1 MEETPRASDLQ
12 LQVEQVNIA
21 LRQLK
26 QTQESLAGLETRLG
40 DMTRECAGI
49 LERWARN
56 DERHASAV
64 VELHSR
70 LAEWNDIERR
80 LLSESTSRIHHFER
94 SLQHEWQTLRQSHEE
109 PLRQIDAQ
117 TTRIS
122 EACLTAVDSALKG
135 FDRAEARLAAMEQD
149 FQREMGTLAREVR
162 EAVAEM
168 RQQSPQLTAR
178 QPWPL
183 DNVVRLH
190 NELRGDGGGARG
202 TLALAESVDVRPMPS
217 SDIPAVPVGDAGG
230 RVGAAGAHADAP
242 AQAAAPSTLSRRVWI
257 GAAVLL
263 GVVALLALEIHGQ
276 LRAGLR
282 EAAARAEAA
291 EQGAAATRAQAERDI
306 ADARRAADERLASAQ
321 AAARAA
327 QTLALIAAA
336 SDLRRF
342 DLVAREGDARA
353 QVLWSRAHGVALSG
367 NGFPAP
373 PSGRQYVVWLV
384 TPEGAV
390 PAGPLEV
397 DRGGRA
403 TAVLDPRPDLP
414 RPVVRALVTLE
425 AAGGSTAP
433 TAPAVLVT
441 AAPPPPPAS

>member
-56 DERHASAV
+56 DERHATAV

-94 SLQHEWQTLRQSHEE
+94 SLQHEWQALRQSHEE
-109 PLRQIDAQ
+109 PLRQIDAE

-122 EACLTAVDSALKG
+122 EACLTAVDHALKG
-135 FDRAEARLAAMEQD
+135 FDRAEARLAAIEQD
-149 FQREMGTLAREVR
+149 FQRDMGALAREVR
-162 EAVAEM
+162 EAVAEL
-168 RQQSPQLTAR
+168 RQQPQLPAR

-190 NELRGDGGGARG
+190 NELRSEGGSGARG
-202 TLALAESVDVRPMPS
+202 TLALAESVDVRPAALPPDGPGVPIGERVERVAVADVS
-217 SDIPAVPVGDAGG
+217 AEPAATP
-230 RVGAAGAHADAP
+230 AASA
-242 AQAAAPSTLSRRVWI
+242 LSRRVWI
-257 GAAVLL
+257 SAAVLL
-263 GVVALLALEIHGQ
+263 AVVALLALEMHGQ

-282 EAAARAEAA
+282 EAAERAEAA
-291 EQGAAATRAQAERDI
+291 ERGAAATRAQAEKDI
-306 ADARRAADERLASAQ
+306 AEARRAADARLASAQ

-342 DLVAREGDARA
+342 DLAAREGQARA
-353 QVLWSRAHGVALSG
+353 QVLWSRAHGVAVSG
-367 NGFPAP
+367 SGFQAP
-373 PSGRQYVVWLV
+373 PAGRDYVVWLL
-384 TPEGAV
+384 TPSAAV
-390 PAGPLEV
+390 PAGPLDV
-397 DRGGRA
+397 DQTGRA
-403 TAVLDPRPDLP
+403 TAVLDPRAGLP
-414 RPVVRALVTLE
+414 RPIVRAMVTLE
-425 AAGGSTAP
+425 PTGGSTTP
-433 TAPAVLVT
+433 TAPAVLV
-441 AAPPPPPAS
+441 AATPPPGQ

>member
-49 LERWARN
+49 LERWAHN
-56 DERHASAV
+56 DERHATAV

-109 PLRQIDAQ
+109 PLRQIDAE

-122 EACLTAVDSALKG
+122 EACLTAVDQALRG

-149 FQREMGTLAREVR
+149 FQRDMGALAREVR
-162 EAVAEM
+162 EAVAEL
-168 RQQSPQLTAR
+168 RQQPQLPAR

-190 NELRGDGGGARG
+190 NELRSEGGGRG
-202 TLALAESVDVRPMPS
+202 TLALAESVDVRPAFPP
-217 SDIPAVPVGDAGG
+217 DGPAIPVGERIE
-230 RVGAAGAHADAP
+230 RVAIADVSPEPAATP
-242 AQAAAPSTLSRRVWI
+242 AASTLSRRVWI
-257 GAAVLL
+257 SAAVLL
-263 GVVALLALEIHGQ
+263 GVVALLALEMHGQ

-282 EAAARAEAA
+282 EAAERAEAA
-291 EQGAAATRAQAERDI
+291 ERGAVATRAQAEKDI
-306 ADARRAADERLASAQ
+306 AEARRAADERLASAQ

-327 QTLALIAAA
+327 HTLALIAAA

-342 DLVAREGDARA
+342 DLAAREGQARA
-353 QVLWSRAHGVALSG
+353 QVLWSRAHGVAVSG
-367 NGFPAP
+367 SGFPAP
-373 PSGRQYVVWLV
+373 PSGRTYVVWLL
-384 TPEGAV
+384 TPSAAV
-390 PAGPLEV
+390 PAGALEI
-397 DRGGRA
+397 DRSGRA
-403 TAVLDPRPDLP
+403 TAVLDPRADLP
-414 RPVVRALVTLE
+414 RPIVRAMVTLE
-425 AAGGSTAP
+425 PTGGSATP
-433 TAPAVLVT
+433 TAPAVLVA
-441 AAPPPPPAS
+441 AAPPSGQ

>member
-40 DMTRECAGI
+40 DMTRDCAGI

-56 DERHASAV
+56 DERHATAV

-80 LLSESTSRIHHFER
+80 LLSESTSRIHQFER
-94 SLQHEWQTLRQSHEE
+94 SLQHEWQALRQSHEE
-109 PLRQIDAQ
+109 PLRQIDAD

-122 EACLTAVDSALKG
+122 EACLTAVDQALKG
-135 FDRAEARLAAMEQD
+135 FDRAEARLAAIEQD
-149 FQREMGTLAREVR
+149 FQRDMGALAREVR
-162 EAVAEM
+162 EAVAEL
-168 RQQSPQLTAR
+168 RQQPQLPAR

-190 NELRGDGGGARG
+190 NELRSEGGSGARG
-202 TLALAESVDVRPMPS
+202 TLALAESVDVRSAFPPEG
-217 SDIPAVPVGDAGG
+217 PAVPVGESIE
-230 RVGAAGAHADAP
+230 RI
-242 AQAAAPSTLSRRVWI
+242 AAAEVSPEPAATPAASTLSRRVWL

-263 GVVALLALEIHGQ
+263 GVVALLALEMHGQ

-282 EAAARAEAA
+282 EAASRADAA
-291 EQGAAATRAQAERDI
+291 ERGAAAMRAQAEKDI
-306 ADARRAADERLASAQ
+306 AEARRAADARLASAQ

-342 DLVAREGDARA
+342 DLAARGGQARA
-353 QVLWSRAHGVALSG
+353 QVLWSRAHGVAVSG
-367 NGFPAP
+367 SGFSAP
-373 PSGRQYVVWLV
+373 PSGRHYVVWLL
-384 TPEGAV
+384 TPSAAV
-390 PAGPLEV
+390 PAGALEV
-397 DRGGRA
+397 DDTGRA
-403 TAVLDPRPDLP
+403 TAVLDPRADLP
-414 RPVVRALVTLE
+414 RPIVRAMVTLE
-425 AAGGSTAP
+425 PTGGSATP
-433 TAPAVLVT
+433 TAPALLV
-441 AAPPPPPAS
+441 AATPPAGQ

>member
-49 LERWARN
+49 LERWAHN
-56 DERHASAV
+56 DERHATAV

-94 SLQHEWQTLRQSHEE
+94 SLQHEWQTLRRSHEE

-122 EACLTAVDSALKG
+122 EACLTAVDHALKG
-135 FDRAEARLAAMEQD
+135 FDRAEARLAAMEQE
-149 FQREMGTLAREVR
+149 FQREVGALTREVR
-162 EAVAEM
+162 EAMAEL
-168 RQQSPQLTAR
+168 RQQSPQLGGR

-190 NELRGDGGGARG
+190 NELRAQGGGARG
-202 TLALAESVDVRPMPS
+202 TLALAEGTEVRPAALPLDVS
-217 SDIPAVPVGDAGG
+217 AVPVGE
-230 RVGAAGAHADAP
+230 RVERVMAEAP
-242 AQAAAPSTLSRRVWI
+242 APPAAPAPSVLSRRVWL

-263 GVVALLALEIHGQ
+263 GVVTLLALEMHGQ

-291 EQGAAATRAQAERDI
+291 ERGAVATRAQAEQDI
-306 ADARRAADERLASAQ
+306 AEARRMADQRLASAQ

-327 QTLALIAAA
+327 HTLALIAAA

-342 DLVAREGDARA
+342 DLAGRTGGARA
-353 QVLWSRAHGVALSG
+353 QVLWSRAHGVAVSG
-367 NGFPAP
+367 TGLAAP
-373 PSGRQYVVWLV
+373 PAGRRYVVWLL
-384 TPEGAV
+384 TPSAAV
-390 PAGPLEV
+390 PAGPLEI
-397 DRGGRA
+397 DDTGRA
-403 TAVLDPRPDLP
+403 TAVLDPRSDLP
-414 RPVVRALVTLE
+414 RPVVRAMVTLE
-425 AAGGSTAP
+425 AVEGSATP
-433 TAPAVLVT
+433 TAPAVLV
-441 AAPPPPPAS
+441 AAPPPEP

>member
-56 DERHASAV
+56 DERHATAV

-94 SLQHEWQTLRQSHEE
+94 SLQHEWQSLRQSHEE

-117 TTRIS
+117 TTRIT
-122 EACLTAVDSALKG
+122 ETCLTAVDSALKG

-149 FQREMGTLAREVR
+149 FQRDMGALAREVR
-162 EAVAEM
+162 EAVAEL
-168 RQQSPQLTAR
+168 RQQAPQLTAR

-190 NELRGDGGGARG
+190 NELRADGGGARG
-202 TLALAESVDVRPMPS
+202 TLALAESVDVRPGLPS
-217 SDIPAVPVGDAGG
+217 DVPAVPVGETRGRIAGDASTD
-230 RVGAAGAHADAP
+230 RSVAAP
-242 AQAAAPSTLSRRVWI
+242 APSALSRRVWI
-257 GAAVLL
+257 STAVLL
-263 GVVALLALEIHGQ
+263 GVVALLALELHGQ

-282 EAAARAEAA
+282 EAAARAAAA
-291 EQGAAATRAQAERDI
+291 EQGAAATRAQAEKDI

-327 QTLALIAAA
+327 HTLALIAAA

-342 DLVAREGDARA
+342 DIAAREGQARA
-353 QVLWSRAHGVALSG
+353 QVLWSRAHGVAISG
-367 NGFPAP
+367 SGFPAP
-373 PSGRQYVVWLV
+373 PPGRQYVVWLV
-384 TPEGAV
+384 TPATAV

-397 DRGGRA
+397 DRSGRA
-403 TAVLDPRPDLP
+403 TAVLDPRSDLP
-414 RPVVRALVTLE
+414 RPVVRAMVTLE
-425 AAGGSTAP
+425 PAGGSSTP
-433 TAPAVLVT
+433 TAPAVLV
-441 AAPPPPPAS
+441 AAPTPAPS

>member
-26 QTQESLAGLETRLG
+26 QSQESLAGLETRLG

-56 DERHASAV
+56 DERHATAV

-94 SLQHEWQTLRQSHEE
+94 SLQHEWQALRQSHEE
-109 PLRQIDAQ
+109 PLRQIDAE

-122 EACLTAVDSALKG
+122 EACLTAVDQALKG

-149 FQREMGTLAREVR
+149 FQREMGALAREVR
-162 EAVAEM
+162 EAVAEL
-168 RQQSPQLTAR
+168 RQQPQLPPR

-190 NELRGDGGGARG
+190 NELRAEGGSSARG
-202 TLALAESVDVRPMPS
+202 TLALAESVDVRPAFPP
-217 SDIPAVPVGDAGG
+217 DGPAVPIGETVE
-230 RVGAAGAHADAP
+230 RVAAVSAEP
-242 AQAAAPSTLSRRVWI
+242 AATPAASTLSRRVWMS
-257 GAAVLL
+257 AAVLL
-263 GVVALLALEIHGQ
+263 AVVALLALEMHGQ

-282 EAAARAEAA
+282 EAAERAEAA
-291 EQGAAATRAQAERDI
+291 ERGAAATRAQAEKDI
-306 ADARRAADERLASAQ
+306 AEARQAADARLASAQ

-342 DLVAREGDARA
+342 DLAARQGEARA
-353 QVLWSRAHGVALSG
+353 QVLWSRAHGVAVSG
-367 NGFPAP
+367 SGFPAP
-373 PSGRQYVVWLV
+373 PSGRQYVAWLL
-384 TPEGAV
+384 TPSAAV
-390 PAGPLEV
+390 PAGALEV
-397 DRGGRA
+397 DQTGRA
-403 TAVLDPRPDLP
+403 TAVIDPRADLP
-414 RPVVRALVTLE
+414 RPIVRAMVTLE
-425 AAGGSTAP
+425 PAGGSATP
-433 TAPAVLVT
+433 TAPAVLV
-441 AAPPPPPAS
+441 AATPPSGQ